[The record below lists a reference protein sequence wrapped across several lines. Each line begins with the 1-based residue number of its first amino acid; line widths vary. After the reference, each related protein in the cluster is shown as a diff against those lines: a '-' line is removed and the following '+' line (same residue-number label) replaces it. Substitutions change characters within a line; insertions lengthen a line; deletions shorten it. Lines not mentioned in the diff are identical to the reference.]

1 MISLIEHKKLL
12 TNNYFFCGI
21 KHSGKTT
28 HAKIFAKN
36 HNLSIFDGDDLILKS
51 LDGQSIRSFYREFGK
66 DAFMKEEFN
75 SIASFISENKNN
87 RVLSLGGGICDNE
100 KAMDLLKANGLL
112 IFIRVDESTLYNRI
126 IRDGI
131 PPFLEGN
138 PKEKF
143 HILFNE
149 RETKYLSFCDIVI
162 EVKDAPIDETADI
175 IDTEINRRIKDGT

>member
-1 MISLIEHKKLL
+1 LIEHKKLL
-12 TNNYFFCGI
+12 KNNYFFCGI

-51 LDGQSIRSFYREFGK
+51 LNGQSIRSFYREFGK
-66 DAFMKEEFN
+66 DAFMKEELA
-75 SIASFISENKNN
+75 SILSFISEKKDN
-87 RVLSLGGGICDNE
+87 RVLSLGGGICDNK
-100 KAMDLLKANGLL
+100 KAIELLKDNGLI
-112 IFIRVDESTLYNRI
+112 IFIRVDELTLYNRI
-126 IRDGI
+126 IKDGI

-149 RETKYLSFCDIVI
+149 RDTKYLSFCDIVI
-162 EVKDAPIDETADI
+162 EVQDAPIDETADI
-175 IDTEINRRIKDGT
+175 IDAEINKRIKNGT